1 MKFDVVTR
9 KLGIVSSGLAYVGCI
24 ALFAMMC
31 LTTADVVGRYL
42 FNRPI
47 TGAFE
52 ITEYLVLIL
61 IFAFIGYSQA
71 QKSHVA
77 VDLLWTQ
84 LPPRMRVYV
93 DLGNH
98 LACLALMVL
107 ITWMGGLKATE
118 LKTVGEA
125 SPNLQIPA
133 YPFAFFMVLGCMVM
147 CIELLR
153 DVLQLIGGME
163 GSEDR

>member
-1 MKFDVVTR
+1 LKFDGVNR
-9 KLGIVSSGLAYVGCI
+9 KLGLLSTGLSYLGCI
-24 ALFAMMC
+24 SLFAMMC
-31 LTTADVVGRYL
+31 LTTVDVVGRYL

-61 IFAFIGYSQA
+61 IFAFIGYAQS

-77 VDLLWTQ
+77 VDLLWAQ
-84 LPPRMRVYV
+84 LPPRLRKYI

-98 LACLALMVL
+98 FICLAVMVL
-107 ITWMGGLKATE
+107 ITWMGALKAIE
-118 LKTVGEA
+118 LKSVGEA

-133 YPFAFFMVLGCMVM
+133 YPFAFFMVLGCLVM
-147 CIELLR
+147 CVELIR
-153 DVLQLIGGME
+153 DILQLIDSSQ
-163 GSEDR
+163 GSED